1 MRHAILS
8 LLPML
13 VAGTLL
19 AGCLPFGL
27 GGNVDG
33 RDLEFVDATYFELR
47 GIDPATSIEYHR
59 IELWIM
65 PMEDPCTSY
74 PALLDE
80 LADLRTQ
87 ITDESLSAED
97 YCAQWEDAFEAA
109 TGIEGFW
116 LGQMRLN
123 ALPRDE
129 SEDIETEYIFIDDA
143 SEAIPSGPHFDST
156 LAWYQPSTFEAC
168 AMEFSGNE
176 LYAPDVYGA
185 DGGKVVVNRYEEDT
199 EVTITLEPAFPS
211 GDGDLQG
218 QAKAEFCPGAD
229 EWPME
234 FGLGL

>member
-1 MRHAILS
+1 MLDLS
-8 LLPML
+8 LSAVTAPD
-13 VAGTLL
+13 GTI
-19 AGCLPFGL
+19 AS
-27 GGNVDG
+27 
-33 RDLEFVDATYFELR
+33 LEDT
-47 GIDPATSIEYHR
+47 I
-59 IELWIM
+59 
-65 PMEDPCTSY
+65 
-74 PALLDE
+74 
-80 LADLRTQ
+80 ADLRTQ

-97 YCAQWEDAFEAA
+97 YCAQWEDAFEAT

-229 EWPME
+229 EGPIE